1 MAGELIEAY
10 GDDIENITLVRGSKG
25 RFDVSI
31 DGKLLFSKHMTKRHA
46 EPGEIVS
53 ALRHKRA
60 A

>member
-1 MAGELIEAY
+1 LAGELIDAY

-53 ALRHKRA
+53 TLRRKRA